1 MIIGFDAKRLF
12 NNFTG
17 LGNYSRFVVDALSK
31 NYPDNS
37 YYLFTP
43 KSRLH
48 SDTDAYFSNSK
59 MQIVQPQGW
68 QQKLK
73 AQRYWRSFGM
83 ATQVQQHGVQV
94 YHGLS
99 NELPRNLP
107 VGVKKVVSIHDL
119 IFMRFPQYYNKLDAF
134 IYKKK
139 VIHACKI
146 ADKIVAI
153 SKQTADDLINYLDI
167 NPEKIKVVYQGC
179 HANFKIT
186 PNQIEQNRVRQTYQ
200 LPDNFILS
208 VGTIEQRKNAALIVH
223 ALNKIDKDVHL
234 ILVGKKT
241 SYAEYINSVALQT
254 GVSNRLHFREQIT
267 FADLPYVYQQAK
279 VFVYPSLFEGFG
291 IPIIEAISSG
301 VPVITSK
308 GSCFSEAGGSAAIY
322 VDPHDAD
329 SLAENINLVLHN
341 PEKTEEMKNKGRS
354 YIEQFSPEQIS
365 KNLMEL
371 YSSVLTG

>member
-1 MIIGFDAKRLF
+1 MVIGFDAKRLF

-17 LGNYSRFVVDALSK
+17 LGNYSRFVVDALAK

-37 YYLFTP
+37 YCLFTP

-48 SDTDAYFSNSK
+48 SDTEFYFSNANL
-59 MQIVQPQGW
+59 QIVQPQGW

-73 AQRYWRSFGM
+73 AQRYWRTYGM
-83 ATQVQQHGVQV
+83 AKQVQQHGVQV

-107 VGVKKVVSIHDL
+107 AGVKKVVTIHDL
-119 IFMRFPQYYNKLDAF
+119 IFMRFPQYYNKLDAY

-139 VIHACKI
+139 VIHACNS
-146 ADKIVAI
+146 ADVIVAI
-153 SKQTADDLINYLDI
+153 SKQTADDLTNYLNI
-167 NPEKIKVVYQGC
+167 NPEKIRVVYQGC
-179 HANFKIT
+179 HANFKAG
-186 PNQIEQNRVRQTYQ
+186 NNRNEQARVTQTYQ
-200 LPDNFILS
+200 LPDKFILS

-234 ILVGKKT
+234 VLVGKKT
-241 SYAEYINSVALQT
+241 SYAEFINSIALQS
-254 GVSNRLHFREQIT
+254 GVSNRLHFRDQVT

-301 VPVITSK
+301 VPVISST

-329 SLAENINLVLHN
+329 SLAENINVVLHN
-341 PEKTEEMKNKGRS
+341 PAKAEEMIKKGRS
-354 YIEQFSPEQIS
+354 YIVQFSPEQIS
-365 KNLMEL
+365 KDLIEL
-371 YSSVLTG
+371 YSSVLT